1 MLLRDPTRADLRAHR
16 PFPGL
21 RPYGFADHEYFFGR
35 EEQAFALY
43 RLLDRSHFVAV
54 VGSSGSGKS
63 SLVRAGLLPLLHQ
76 ESSDHG
82 TRSWRWLTLRPGN
95 QPRARLASA
104 LAGAEPESTDDADRV
119 IHSIRRETIEVLLRH
134 SSLGLREA
142 VRELKEAPDRSILI
156 IVDQFE
162 EIFRY
167 AEMADGGHD
176 DPVGRETRAAEA
188 AAFVQLLLEASR
200 DPSRKI
206 HVMIT
211 MRSDYLGDCARFH
224 GLPEAVAANQFLV
237 PSLTRDERE
246 AAIRGPIEQAGASI
260 ESALV
265 QRLLNESSAGNDQLP
280 VLQHA
285 LMRTWDAAERQ
296 LADGRRGSRQ
306 LTDALYEEIG
316 TLGSALSW
324 HADAIMAQLPD
335 MDLAVEQ
342 TFRALAELDRDH
354 RPIRRP
360 RSFANLYAET
370 GVPQEDLRRVLDRFR
385 RDDCSFI
392 VPGLAEPLADET
404 IVDIGHEALI
414 RRWNR
419 IGGNPATGDGGTKGW
434 LWAEADDGNIYRG
447 LLALAEGSAAKLP
460 SDQVESRWRW
470 WTSRPRTDAW
480 AARYGGGLER
490 VQRLFEN
497 SRRALEEER
506 VRQAREERHRRLLT
520 RTAVTAA
527 VVASVLAV
535 VAVIGFLQAY
545 RAAEEARQAAVEA
558 KAGAFWY
565 GLQLWGGDLQ
575 PGDVTALWDLS
586 QQDDEVHVAFVRQ
599 LVEDRVLLPR
609 FGLKPQP
616 IARAIGLRW
625 PDQARE
631 IVKSS
636 LARVA
641 SDEFNPGQGFELMAY
656 TRTLG
661 ALRPWLEE
669 DTAESAT
676 RNIAGAIDR
685 LALEPRLD
693 DREIWTLAEAVK
705 VFDDRLGQP
714 DLVEPARERL
724 RAVLGMAA
732 TGGTAWRDGTISRAI
747 EALAPKLSAEERLQA
762 ISYLVPRLGQERS
775 GWAAGAV
782 PRALVTLLP
791 KLEAGRA
798 PEILQEEVPAAIA
811 RSAGADPGESSDL
824 LALMQ
829 VAETL
834 GEMEDPAA
842 VAAFGQALTATL
854 AQPHDPYQRAA
865 LARAAM
871 PYLARSGG
879 NPPALLSSIA
889 GILLVPESGDLDP
902 RARSL
907 FRQNTLPGAEA
918 ALGRALPG
926 DPSKEREAAEALD
939 LLLRDWAAAPS
950 PNARPNAYR
959 RAGQVRLLAV
969 LAPLLTDALPSQ
981 AAAALL
987 AMLPQTRDNVTREA
1001 VAGALAALAPT
1012 LPERERAEP
1021 LRAAKGALATTGAIE
1036 EATAWAHAVAA
1047 LAPED
1052 AAAATAEMVEAL
1064 KYPTATDEA
1073 TEVLLEALAARWD
1086 DGSKFEGRTLPDP
1099 ELLDWLEERTPGDDT
1114 LASPPIPPSELER
1127 LKAAAGRM

>member
-1 MLLRDPTRADLRAHR
+1 
-16 PFPGL
+16 
-21 RPYGFADHEYFFGR
+21 
-35 EEQAFALY
+35 
-43 RLLDRSHFVAV
+43 
-54 VGSSGSGKS
+54 
-63 SLVRAGLLPLLHQ
+63 
-76 ESSDHG
+76 
-82 TRSWRWLTLRPGN
+82 
-95 QPRARLASA
+95 
-104 LAGAEPESTDDADRV
+104 
-119 IHSIRRETIEVLLRH
+119 
-134 SSLGLREA
+134 
-142 VRELKEAPDRSILI
+142 
-156 IVDQFE
+156 
-162 EIFRY
+162 
-167 AEMADGGHD
+167 
-176 DPVGRETRAAEA
+176 
-188 AAFVQLLLEASR
+188 
-200 DPSRKI
+200 
-206 HVMIT
+206 MIT
-211 MRSDYLGDCARFH
+211 MRSDYLGDCAHFH

-296 LADGRRGSRQ
+296 LADGRTGWRH

-316 TLGSALSW
+316 TLGNALSW
-324 HADAIMAQLPD
+324 HADAIMAELPD

-360 RSFANLYAET
+360 RSFANLHAET
-370 GVPQEDLRRVLDRFR
+370 GVPEEDLRRVLDRFR

-392 VPGLAEPLADET
+392 VPALDEPLADET

-419 IGGNPATGDGGTKGW
+419 IGGNPATGDGGSKGW

-447 LLALAEGSAAKLP
+447 LLAFAEGSAAKLP
-460 SDQVESRWRW
+460 TDQVEERWRW
-470 WTSRPRTDAW
+470 WNSRPRTIPW

-497 SRRALEEER
+497 SRRALDEER
-506 VRQAREERHRRLLT
+506 VRQAKEERDRRFRT
-520 RTAVTAA
+520 RAAVAAA
-527 VVASVLAV
+527 VVMSFLAV
-535 VAVIGFLQAY
+535 VAVIGFWQ
-545 RAAEEARQAAVEA
+545 ARQAVIEA
-558 KAGAFWY
+558 KASAFWY

-575 PGDVTALWDLS
+575 PSDVKALWDLS
-586 QQDDEVHVAFVRQ
+586 QEDDGIHVAFVRQ
-599 LVEDRVLLPR
+599 FAEDEVLLPR
-609 FGLKPQP
+609 FGMKPQP

-631 IVKSS
+631 IVKNSM
-636 LARVA
+636 AWVA
-641 SDEFNPGQGFELMAY
+641 SDQFNSGGGLALIAY
-656 TRTLG
+656 IRTLG
-661 ALRPWLEE
+661 ALEPWLDEVV
-669 DTAESAT
+669 AESAT
-676 RNIAGAIDR
+676 RNIADAIDR
-685 LALEPRLD
+685 IASEQRPD
-693 DREIWTLAEAVK
+693 DREIWTLAEAVT

-732 TGGTAWRDGTISRAI
+732 TDPSTTWRDRTISRAI
-747 EALAPKLSAEERLQA
+747 EALAPQLNAEERLQA
-762 ISYLVPRLGQERS
+762 IRYLVPRLGQES
-775 GWAAGAV
+775 NAWTAQAV
-782 PRALVTLLP
+782 PRALTALLP
-791 KLEAGRA
+791 KLEPGQL
-798 PEILQEEVPAAIA
+798 PEILQEVPWAIA

-824 LALMQ
+824 LALVQ
-829 VAETL
+829 IAETL
-834 GEMEDPAA
+834 GEMGDPAV

-871 PYLARSGG
+871 PYLARFGG
-879 NPPALLSSIA
+879 NPPVLLSSIA

-907 FRQNTLPGAEA
+907 FRQNALPGAEA
-918 ALGRALPG
+918 ALGRALPE
-926 DPSKEREAAEALD
+926 DLSKKREAAEVLD

-969 LAPLLTDALPSQ
+969 LAPLLTDQLPSQ
-981 AAAALL
+981 AKAALL
-987 AMLPQTRDNVTREA
+987 AMLPQTRDSVTREA
-1001 VAGALAALAPT
+1001 VARALTALATT
-1012 LPERERAEP
+1012 LPERERAES

-1036 EATAWAHAVAA
+1036 EATAWAHAIAA

-1052 AAAATAEMVEAL
+1052 DAAATAEMVEAL

-1073 TEVLLEALAARWD
+1073 TEVLLVAIAARWD
-1086 DGSKFEGRTLPDP
+1086 EDWDKIEGRTLPDP
-1099 ELLDWLEERTPGDDT
+1099 VLLDWLEERTPGDDT
-1114 LASPPIPPSELER
+1114 LATPPARPPELER
-1127 LKAAAGRM
+1127 LETATGRI